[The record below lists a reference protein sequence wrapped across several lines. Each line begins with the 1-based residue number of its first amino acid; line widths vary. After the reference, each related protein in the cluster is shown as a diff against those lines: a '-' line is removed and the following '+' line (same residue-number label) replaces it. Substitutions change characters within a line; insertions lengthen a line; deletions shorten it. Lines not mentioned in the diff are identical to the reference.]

1 MIFIDFGHKRLKQR
15 NCKEKC
21 GAGGA
26 KCASGG
32 AKCASCGA
40 KRASGGA
47 KSRGGGEK
55 AVVEVKTI
63 NRRHCTP
70 LFHLIARRW
79 CAPTCLSCL
88 IFVTRFILAIIA

>member
-1 MIFIDFGHKRLKQR
+1 MPLKRRK
-15 NCKEKC
+15 CKEKC
-21 GAGGA
+21 AGGGA
-26 KCASGG
+26 KCANCGAKCAGGG
-32 AKCASCGA
+32 AKCARFGA
-40 KRASGGA
+40 KYSGGGA
-47 KSRGGGEK
+47 KSGGGGE
-55 AVVEVKTI
+55 KTI